1 MKKLIT
7 LSLVLLIFS
16 TTIFAQLPLTD
27 QLESPFVQVV
37 ENIRKSVVN
46 IQVEYEV
53 KLGTSPGFPFDDDF
67 FRFFF
72 PEIPR
77 EPQSRKSYNMGS
89 GFIFKKDGQ
98 EVYIITNNHVVQNG
112 EDGEITVTLADK
124 AKYDAEI
131 VGLDSD
137 TDLAIIKIKVNK
149 EEEVIVAPLGNS
161 DEIKVGSWAIAIG
174 NPFGQL
180 GLERT
185 VTVGV
190 VSATGRSNLNF
201 GEDSPIYQD
210 YIQTDAAIN
219 PGNSGGPL
227 LNIKGEVIGVNAAI
241 TTPSRGNVG
250 IGFAIPIN
258 LAKKVVNDIIEVGHV
273 RRAYLGIQP
282 QEVTAEI
289 KESLGLEKVAGVL
302 IAQVMEDTPAE
313 KAGLKAGDV
322 IIEFNEKTIPNV
334 SKFMIAVANSK
345 VGEKVPIKII
355 RKGKEKTLKV
365 ELTERNE
372 EVLSQSKTDVKNE
385 KWLGLEVAG
394 LKSEFAKRHDI
405 EAEYGV
411 VVISVKADSPAR
423 KAGIEPGMVIMEID
437 DQKIENVE
445 DFKKIVKEIEK
456 DVVLLRIKTSR
467 NSYMFVPL
475 KLN

>member
-7 LSLVLLIFS
+7 LSFVLLIFS

-53 KLGTSPGFPFDDDF
+53 KLGTTPSFPFDDEF

-98 EVYIITNNHVVQNG
+98 EVYIITNNHVVENG
-112 EDGEITVTLADK
+112 QDGEITVTLADK

-137 TDLAIIKIKVNK
+137 TDLAIIKIKVDK
-149 EEEVIVAPLGNS
+149 GEEVIVAPLGNS

-219 PGNSGGPL
+219 P
-227 LNIKGEVIGVNAAI
+227 
-241 TTPSRGNVG
+241 
-250 IGFAIPIN
+250 
-258 LAKKVVNDIIEVGHV
+258 
-273 RRAYLGIQP
+273 
-282 QEVTAEI
+282 
-289 KESLGLEKVAGVL
+289 
-302 IAQVMEDTPAE
+302 
-313 KAGLKAGDV
+313 
-322 IIEFNEKTIPNV
+322 
-334 SKFMIAVANSK
+334 
-345 VGEKVPIKII
+345 
-355 RKGKEKTLKV
+355 
-365 ELTERNE
+365 
-372 EVLSQSKTDVKNE
+372 
-385 KWLGLEVAG
+385 
-394 LKSEFAKRHDI
+394 
-405 EAEYGV
+405 
-411 VVISVKADSPAR
+411 
-423 KAGIEPGMVIMEID
+423 
-437 DQKIENVE
+437 
-445 DFKKIVKEIEK
+445 
-456 DVVLLRIKTSR
+456 
-467 NSYMFVPL
+467 
-475 KLN
+475 